1 LKRQIA
7 YNLIE
12 VSSLKSRVA
21 TRDMRARG
29 YLAHPALE
37 DIMNIVLF
45 WNGVLLECSR
55 RDFTRGYANSQQPG
69 PIRTS
74 RAMAIVH
81 LAIHDAIAFKN
92 GVPGAAYLN
101 KKGIAHTVSAPP
113 AGAVDD
119 IVAGAAVTTL
129 KAMYPRY
136 GDFIDDSYDGANNA
150 RFNYGEEIANAL
162 LAARVN
168 DGSDLM
174 LTAPQVV
181 SPVYGQHR
189 ADPYAPGQARLG
201 PAWGNVARF
210 TGNAHK
216 PLAPYPGQG
225 LPNLLADADYKADYD
240 EVVAYGAEDR
250 RSRTAEQERIGVYWA
265 YDGVMNLGVP
275 PRLYNQIARKIVA
288 GKNLSVARTAELF
301 AQVNVAMAD
310 AGIDAWYYKYLYDLW
325 RPVVGIR
332 AEAAPDGDPFWAPM
346 GAPQTNVLGRSTF
359 TPPFPAYPSGHATFG
374 AALFQSLRLA
384 LNSSAGPIT
393 TADVVAEETAPA
405 GLVASESFTFVSDE
419 LDGIAVDSDGS
430 VRYRTPISFDNY
442 VRPIWENSV
451 SRIFLG
457 VHWRFDGLPRDPAD
471 NVGGVPLGLAIGE
484 EVHAFFNNG
493 TSLGGSV

>member
-1 LKRQIA
+1 
-7 YNLIE
+7 
-12 VSSLKSRVA
+12 
-21 TRDMRARG
+21 
-29 YLAHPALE
+29 
-37 DIMNIVLF
+37 MNIVLF
-45 WNGVLLECSR
+45 WNQVLLECSR

-81 LAIHDAIAFKN
+81 LAIHDAVAFKN
-92 GVPGAAYLN
+92 AVPAAAYLN
-101 KKGIAHTVSAPP
+101 KKGIPHTVAAPP

-136 GDFIDDSYDGANNA
+136 AAFIDDSYDGVNNA

-162 LAARVN
+162 LASRVN
-168 DGSDLM
+168 DGSDVM
-174 LTAPQVV
+174 LTPPQVI

-189 ADPYAPGQARLG
+189 ADPFAPGQPRLG
-201 PAWGNVARF
+201 LAWGDVKRF

-216 PLAPYPGQG
+216 PLAAYPGHG
-225 LPNLLADADYKADYD
+225 APNLLADAGYKADYD
-240 EVVAYGAEDR
+240 EVLVFGAEDR

-288 GKNLSVARTAELF
+288 DKSLSVARTAEIF
-301 AQVNVAMAD
+301 AQINVAMAD
-310 AGIDAWYYKYLYDLW
+310 AGIDAWHYKYLYDLW

-332 AEAAPDGDPFWAPM
+332 AEAAPDGDPFWSPL
-346 GAPQTNVLGRSTF
+346 GAPQTNVAGRSTF

-384 LNSSAGPIT
+384 LD
-393 TADVVAEETAPA
+393 TAAAPMTVAEVLAEEPGATPGGTPANADET
-405 GLVASESFTFVSDE
+405 FTFVSDE
-419 LDGIAVDSDGS
+419 LDGVAVDSNGS
-430 VRYRTPISFDNY
+430 VRQHVPVTYTNY
-442 VRPIWENSV
+442 ARPVWENSV
-451 SRIFLG
+451 SRIYLG
-457 VHWRFDGLPRDPAD
+457 VHWRFDGVPRNAAD
-471 NVGGVPLGLAIGE
+471 NIGGVPLGLTIGE

-493 TSLGGSV
+493 VSLGGSV